1 MKLINLISLNELEF
15 DTHQAFDNYTQAHK
29 LRPDTKVKV
38 AGKVTTAG
46 QAAKDAVAV
55 KGTPVFGA
63 TPPAPKKDRGMVG
76 NFIHSLFGHDN
87 EDKPFERIDLDPK
100 HPINNA
106 YVYSPKGGSSVKVS
120 TALANQSKYR
130 DMLPA
135 IKKMIEADPNGE
147 KAAAKN
153 KKAKEVAKKAAAE
166 AKAKIQW
173 RKDNPEEAKKQ
184 DEKERAERQE
194 WLKKHASRSSFS
206 SGASDDDII
215 RNYASNALSSYY
227 SSGGSDSGGS
237 SFSGFGGG
245 SSGGAG
251 ASGDW

>member
-1 MKLINLISLNELEF
+1 MQTLNELEF
-15 DTHQAFDNYTQAHK
+15 DTHKAFDNYTQAHK

-38 AGKVTTAG
+38 AGQIKTVA
-46 QAAKDAVAV
+46 QAKKDADAV
-55 KGTPVFGA
+55 KGTPVFG
-63 TPPAPKKDRGMVG
+63 TPPPPPKKDRGMVG
-76 NFIHSLFGHDN
+76 NFIHSLFGHD
-87 EDKPFERIDLDPK
+87 EKETPIEKVDLDPK

-106 YVYSPKGGSSVKVS
+106 YVFAPKFGSSVKVS
-120 TALANQSKYR
+120 TALANQTKYK
-130 DMLPA
+130 DILPD
-135 IKKMIEADPNGE
+135 IKKMIEADPKGE
-147 KAAAKN
+147 KAAAKT
-153 KKAKEVAKKAAAE
+153 KKAKEIAKKAAAE

-173 RKDNPEEAKKQ
+173 RRDNPEEAKKQ
-184 DEKERAERQE
+184 DEKERAERQV
-194 WLKKHASRSSFS
+194 WLKKHSNRSSFS

-227 SSGGSDSGGS
+227 SGGSDGGGS

>member
-1 MKLINLISLNELEF
+1 MQTLNELEF

-38 AGKVTTAG
+38 AGQVKTVA
-46 QAAKDAVAV
+46 QAKKDADAV
-55 KGTPVFGA
+55 KGTPVFG
-63 TPPAPKKDRGMVG
+63 TPPSAPKKDRGMVG
-76 NFIHSLFGHDN
+76 NFIHSLFGSKE
-87 EDKPFERIDLDPK
+87 EDKPIERIDLDPK

-206 SGASDDDII
+206 SGLSDDDIVK
-215 RNYASNALSSYY
+215 NYTSNALSSYY
-227 SSGGSDSGGS
+227 SGGSDSGGS

-245 SSGGAG
+245 SSGGGG